1 MGIDLGMGA
10 RAPDIPALLHAI
22 EPIEPLAT
30 LIRLFALGQDVSA
43 ATAEVALGKAT
54 DDLAEAGL
62 TRRDGDRVSPLVRL
76 TPWRGLVLAHDPD
89 PPSDLWREHV
99 SGPTPAADTLLNLV
113 ATNGGRALD
122 LGTGCGI
129 FALAVAAS
137 QSEVVATDVNPA
149 ALRYAAMNA
158 GLNDVTNVD
167 VRPGSYF
174 EPVAGESFDLILSN
188 PPFVISPESDL
199 LFRHSGFGRDEVS
212 RQVVRDAAERLSEG
226 GFAYVLVNWV
236 QPPTSGWMTVLAD
249 WLEETG
255 CDAVCLLH
263 GIEDPVSYAVRWNVR
278 EQQLRPDRSAATLD
292 RWLEHFRSEGIDAI
306 GSGAVI
312 LRRSAG
318 TPWLHGLELS
328 GDSRGSAA
336 PHVQAIFG
344 GLDVLSAAGT
354 GRSGEERLLDVR
366 VRMRQPHRL
375 IQQLVTRDGEYVAE
389 PTTLVLDEGLA
400 LSTSLDPDLVAVVLR
415 LDGSQSGR
423 EIAQEVAAAT
433 DQDIESVATRV
444 AAFVHTLLELGMVE
458 PAAHPPNELR
468 ATFLRDPQG

>member
-1 MGIDLGMGA
+1 
-10 RAPDIPALLHAI
+10 
-22 EPIEPLAT
+22 
-30 LIRLFALGQDVSA
+30 V
-43 ATAEVALGKAT
+43 
-54 DDLAEAGL
+54 
-62 TRRDGDRVSPLVRL
+62 
-76 TPWRGLVLAHDPD
+76 
-89 PPSDLWREHV
+89 
-99 SGPTPAADTLLNLV
+99 
-113 ATNGGRALD
+113 
-122 LGTGCGI
+122 
-129 FALAVAAS
+129 
-137 QSEVVATDVNPA
+137 
-149 ALRYAAMNA
+149 NA
-158 GLNDVTNVD
+158 GLNDVTNVELCS
-167 VRPGSYF
+167 GSYF

-199 LFRHSGFGRDEVS
+199 LFRHTGFGRDEVS
-212 RQVVRDAAERLSEG
+212 RQVVRDAAEHLSDG

-255 CDAVCLLH
+255 CDALCLLH

-278 EQQLRPDRSAATLD
+278 EQQLRPDRYGVTLN

-306 GSGAVI
+306 GSGAIV
-312 LRRSAG
+312 LRRTAG
-318 TPWLHGLELS
+318 KPWLHGLELS

-354 GRSGEERLLDVR
+354 GRSGEERLLDLV

-375 IQQLVTRDGEYVAE
+375 IQQLVNRDGEYVAE

-400 LSTSLDPDLVAVVLR
+400 LSTTVDADLVAVVLR
-415 LDGSQSGR
+415 LDGSQSVGQ
-423 EIAQEVAAAT
+423 IAHEVAAAT
-433 DQDIESVATRV
+433 DQALEAVATRV

-458 PAAHPPNELR
+458 PAAQPPNELR